1 MAETKWRKGG
11 KKEGRVV
18 QERVTGG
25 RKVRTMLNLLFI
37 YIFVFFVPRLVMA
50 MIGGTTPPA
59 RCNFPHPPRSD
70 DMLRSTAILKSKK
83 YIHTSTIAP
92 WLWTIEKSI

>member
-1 MAETKWRKGG
+1 MNKSKIEGGINRHGCTKQAYRNNEWRETKWRKGG

-59 RCNFPHPPRSD
+59 R
-70 DMLRSTAILKSKK
+70 
-83 YIHTSTIAP
+83 
-92 WLWTIEKSI
+92 